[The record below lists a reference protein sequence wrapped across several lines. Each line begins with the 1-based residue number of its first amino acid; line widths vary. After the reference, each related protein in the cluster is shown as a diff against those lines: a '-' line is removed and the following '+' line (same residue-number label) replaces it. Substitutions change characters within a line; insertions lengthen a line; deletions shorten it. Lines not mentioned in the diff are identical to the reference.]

1 MVPAT
6 YVIRVKP
13 SGGVAQWWDTAGMK
27 GLRYTAAN
35 RKVWRMTSGGEAE
48 KTRDRQRLAFHR
60 NQAIGLLVLAAGV
73 LVYRLLRMPAGWAL
87 PAGWWRLW

>member
-1 MVPAT
+1 
-6 YVIRVKP
+6 
-13 SGGVAQWWDTAGMK
+13 
-27 GLRYTAAN
+27 
-35 RKVWRMTSGGEAE
+35 MTSGGEAE